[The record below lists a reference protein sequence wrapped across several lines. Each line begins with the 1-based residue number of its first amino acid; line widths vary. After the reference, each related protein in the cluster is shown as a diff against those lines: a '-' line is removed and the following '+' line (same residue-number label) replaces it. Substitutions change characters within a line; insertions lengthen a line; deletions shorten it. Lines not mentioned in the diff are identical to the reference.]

1 MKIGSQTGK
10 QQVIPLSPGGHL
22 LSGGL
27 ALSFGVPGIEG
38 KLGEAFLLKLQARQE
53 GPLIPLP
60 FEIMI
65 KILDNK
71 TTTTTHTHTKVKASK
86 GLNKVS

>member
-1 MKIGSQTGK
+1 MKTGSQTGK

-38 KLGEAFLLKLQARQE
+38 KLGETFYWNCKQD
-53 GPLIPLP
+53 
-60 FEIMI
+60 
-65 KILDNK
+65 KKD
-71 TTTTTHTHTKVKASK
+71 H
-86 GLNKVS
+86 